1 MSARRNLESRKTE
14 LGKINETIKEKGK
27 QVEELENSYDKAY
40 DKRMDV
46 ENNEGIDEE
55 VKEPFR
61 RESSEKFRELEQ
73 KGKEL
78 SDSLQDEMEKA
89 QDLYRENQEAIEA
102 NARGMKAAHGFD
114 SILKSN
120 TAEKFES
127 HEKIL
132 EGFSEEITEAKKD
145 AAELARR
152 ASYLNTHR
160 GMS

>member
-1 MSARRNLESRKTE
+1 MSVRRNLESRKTE

-73 KGKEL
+73 KGKEV
-78 SDSLQDEMEKA
+78 SDALQDEIEKLMEVN
-89 QDLYRENQEAIEA
+89 RENQEAIEA
-102 NARGMKAAHGFD
+102 NARGMKAAQGMD
-114 SILKSN
+114 SFLRSN
-120 TAEKFES
+120 TAERFES
-127 HEKIL
+127 HEKVL
-132 EGFSEEITEAKKD
+132 EGFSKEITDAKND

-152 ASYLNTHR
+152 ASHLNTHR